1 MKCILVNI
9 LNNCFPLRL
18 IAPNIDKF
26 LCEPVIVT
34 TDLESLSIHTLLIK
48 ESKKKNDSSS
58 DTAVKSLG
66 RWSTILRALF

>member
-26 LCEPVIVT
+26 LREPVIVT
-34 TDLESLSIHTLLIK
+34 TGLVDPYSPYKGIK
-48 ESKKKNDSSS
+48 EEE
-58 DTAVKSLG
+58 
-66 RWSTILRALF
+66 